1 MQPVSVFTGIK
12 SEFYRGGSNEKISR
26 FTAVSARRG
35 ARIFCSR
42 HANNVFG
49 IGNTKYSNPLMRIA
63 DMPLIFYRIHA
74 FLHDPIFLF

>member
-1 MQPVSVFTGIK
+1 MQPVNVFTGIK

-49 IGNTKYSNPLMRIA
+49 IGNTKYCNPLMTPATHILEIRRHNSRFSA
-63 DMPLIFYRIHA
+63 
-74 FLHDPIFLF
+74 